1 VTRWVTVT
9 SKVDKTEREQGLST
23 SAAEL
28 DVGVRITDHWS
39 LSTGV
44 RNDSREDTS
53 PVVPLTQVQ
62 GDRTD
67 AVLRATYNS
76 LGRWTAYGYAQ
87 DTVASD
93 GNREDNGR
101 VGSGGAYR
109 VTDRFKLNGE
119 VSGGD
124 LGSAGRLGTEYLYS
138 DRTSLYLTY
147 LLDNESADNG
157 VRSKKGNLV
166 SGART
171 RYSDAFSV
179 YLEEKYTHGDVPT
192 GLTHAAGADLA
203 PNDRWNFGTS
213 VDVGT
218 LRDPNTGATI
228 ERSSLGLR
236 VGYGLESIKFSSAV
250 EYRTDSTQQ
259 PDLSIAERESWLFKN
274 GLKYQ
279 ITPSWRFIGKLNH
292 AISTSSLG
300 SMYDGKYTEAV
311 AGYGYRPVTNDR
323 LNTLFKYTYFYN
335 LPATDQVTGT
345 STAVDYIQKSHIV
358 SLDVVYDLTRSWT
371 LGTKYAYRLGQVSI
385 DRVDPEFF
393 NSRAQLFVL
402 RADWEFVRHWEAMVE
417 ARMLDLVD
425 ASDRRSGFLTAV
437 YRHIGDHMKAG
448 VGYNFTDFSDDL
460 TNLSYSSQG
469 VFINVIGK
477 I

>member
-1 VTRWVTVT
+1 
-9 SKVDKTEREQGLST
+9 
-23 SAAEL
+23 
-28 DVGVRITDHWS
+28 
-39 LSTGV
+39 
-44 RNDSREDTS
+44 
-53 PVVPLTQVQ
+53 
-62 GDRTD
+62 
-67 AVLRATYNS
+67 
-76 LGRWTAYGYAQ
+76 
-87 DTVASD
+87 
-93 GNREDNGR
+93 
-101 VGSGGAYR
+101 
-109 VTDRFKLNGE
+109 
-119 VSGGD
+119 
-124 LGSAGRLGTEYLYS
+124 
-138 DRTSLYLTY
+138 
-147 LLDNESADNG
+147 
-157 VRSKKGNLV
+157 
-166 SGART
+166 
-171 RYSDAFSV
+171 
-179 YLEEKYTHGDVPT
+179 
-192 GLTHAAGADLA
+192 
-203 PNDRWNFGTS
+203 
-213 VDVGT
+213 
-218 LRDPNTGATI
+218 
-228 ERSSLGLR
+228 
-236 VGYGLESIKFSSAV
+236 
-250 EYRTDSTQQ
+250 
-259 PDLSIAERESWLFKN
+259 LFKN

-279 ITPSWRFIGKLNH
+279 ITPAWRFIGKLNH
-292 AISTSSLG
+292 AVSTSSLG
-300 SMYDGKYTEAV
+300 TNYDGKYTEAV

-345 STAVDYIQKSHIV
+345 GTAVDYIQKSHIV